1 MHYSPPPTD
10 LVKQADRL
18 LGAGKLEDAIKLYE
32 AALALDT
39 RLPDVW
45 FNLGWAL
52 RASRRF
58 EAASHAY
65 SEALRHGVRNPE
77 DVRLNRAAILA
88 DHLYEPEAAEEELK
102 LAIANAPEFVPALLN
117 LGTLYEDLGKAE
129 PAREVYRQVLNRAQ
143 GNGRA
148 IARLAM
154 IDLAEGHHKASLVAL
169 EAALSSAASPAD
181 SAEILYAKA
190 TALDADTQ
198 YDAAFDTLVAANTL
212 AQTFA
217 RNRYDPVAHE
227 EFVTRLIN
235 AFPEPR
241 QCELER
247 GNTLKPIFIVGMFR
261 SGSTLTEQ
269 LLARHDA
276 ITAGGELEYIPA
288 VAQGSLTSYPEAA
301 MQLDGAAITSLR
313 QDYLSEM
320 ARAAT
325 SGFATDKRCDNI
337 LHLGLIDT
345 LFPEAPVIHT
355 VRDPL
360 DTLVSV
366 LFLHFGE
373 GVSYGNNQCDATHYY
388 IQYRRL
394 LSHWRQLYGARIHD
408 IDYDRLVVNP
418 QHEIE
423 NTLAFLGLPWNDTCL
438 KPSTNVQ
445 SVRTASN
452 WQIRKPL
459 HRQSSGRWRHYARQL
474 QPARQMLIDAGLL

>member
-1 MHYSPPPTD
+1 MHYSSTSSD
-10 LVKQADRL
+10 LVKRADHL
-18 LGAGKLEDAIKLYE
+18 LRTGQLEEAIQHYE

-39 RLPDVW
+39 RLPDAW

-65 SEALRHGVRNPE
+65 SEALRNGIRNPE

-102 LAIANAPEFVPALLN
+102 LAIADAPEFVPALLN
-117 LGTLYEDLGKAE
+117 LGTLYEDLGKADL
-129 PAREVYRQVLNRAQ
+129 AREVYRKVLNQAQ

-154 IDLAEGHHKASLVAL
+154 IDIAEGEHKAPLIAL
-169 EAALSSAASPAD
+169 EAALSSATSPAD

-190 TALDADTQ
+190 TALDAATQ
-198 YDAAFDTLVAANTL
+198 YDAAFDTLVAANTM
-212 AQTFA
+212 ARTFA

-241 QCELER
+241 RRELER
-247 GNTLKPIFIVGMFR
+247 SDTLKPIFIVGMFR
-261 SGSTLTEQ
+261 SGSTLIEQ

-276 ITAGGELEYIPA
+276 VTAGGELEYIPA
-288 VAQGSLTSYPEAA
+288 ITQGSLTPYPEAV

-320 ARAAT
+320 ARAVT
-325 SGFATDKRCDNI
+325 CGFATDKRCDNI

-345 LFPEAPVIHT
+345 LFPEAPIIHT
-355 VRDPL
+355 RRDPL
-360 DTLVSV
+360 DTLLSV
-366 LFLHFGE
+366 LFLNFGE
-373 GVSYGNNQCDATHYY
+373 GVSYGFNQCHTAHYY

-408 IDYDRLVVNP
+408 VDYDRLVVNP

-423 NTLAFLGLPWNDTCL
+423 KMLSFLGLPWSDSCL
-438 KPSTNVQ
+438 RPSTNAQ

-459 HRQSSGRWRHYARQL
+459 HRQSSGRWQHYARQL
-474 QPARQMLIDAGLL
+474 RPARQMLIDSGLL

>member
-1 MHYSPPPTD
+1 MHYSPVPAD
-10 LVKQADRL
+10 LIKQADHL
-18 LGAGKLEDAIKLYE
+18 LRIGQIPEAIQLYE

-39 RLPDVW
+39 RLPDAW

-65 SEALRHGVRNPE
+65 SEALRNGVRNPE

-102 LAIANAPEFVPALLN
+102 LAIADAPDFVPALLN
-117 LGTLYEDLGKAE
+117 LGTLYEDLGKADL
-129 PAREVYRQVLNRAQ
+129 AREFYSKVLHQAQ

-154 IDLAEGHHKASLVAL
+154 IDIAEGEHKAPLIAL
-169 EAALSSAASPAD
+169 EAALSSATSPAD

-190 TALDADTQ
+190 NVLDAATQ
-198 YDAAFDTLVAANTL
+198 YDAAFDTLVAANTV

-241 QCELER
+241 RRELTR
-247 GNTLKPIFIVGMFR
+247 GDTLKPIFIVGMFR
-261 SGSTLTEQ
+261 SGSTLIEQ
-269 LLARHDA
+269 LLTRHDA
-276 ITAGGELEYIPA
+276 VTAGGELEYFPA
-288 VAQGSLTSYPEAA
+288 VVQGSLTPYPEAA
-301 MQLDGAAITSLR
+301 MQLDGSAITSLR

-355 VRDPL
+355 LRDPL

-373 GVSYGNNQCDATHYY
+373 GISYGNNQRDATHYY

-394 LSHWRQLYGARIHD
+394 LSHWRRLYGARIHD
-408 IDYDRLVVNP
+408 VDYDRLVVNP

-423 NTLAFLGLPWNDTCL
+423 KMLSFLGLPWDDSCL
-438 KPSTNVQ
+438 KPSTKVQ

>member
-1 MHYSPPPTD
+1 MHYSPNPAD
-10 LVKQADRL
+10 LVKQADHL
-18 LGAGKLEDAIKLYE
+18 LATGQLEEAIHLYQG
-32 AALALDT
+32 ALALDT
-39 RLPDVW
+39 GLPDAW

-65 SEALRHGVRNPE
+65 SEALRYGVRNPE

-102 LAIANAPEFVPALLN
+102 LAIADAPEFIPALLN
-117 LGTLYEDLGKAE
+117 LGTLYEDLGKAGL
-129 PAREVYRQVLNRAQ
+129 AREVYRKVLNRAQ

-154 IDLAEGHHKASLVAL
+154 IDIAEGEHKAPLIAL
-169 EAALSSAASPAD
+169 EAALSSATNPAD
-181 SAEILYAKA
+181 GAEILYAKA
-190 TALDADTQ
+190 AALDAVTK

-217 RNRYDPVAHE
+217 RNRYDPIAHE

-235 AFPEPR
+235 AFPAPR
-241 QCELER
+241 RRELER
-247 GNTLKPIFIVGMFR
+247 GDTLKPIFIVGMFR
-261 SGSTLTEQ
+261 SGSTLIEQ

-276 ITAGGELEYIPA
+276 VTAGGELEYIPA
-288 VAQGSLTSYPEAA
+288 IVQRRLTPYPEAV
-301 MQLDGAAITSLR
+301 MQLDSTAVTSFS

-320 ARAAT
+320 ARAST

-345 LFPEAPVIHT
+345 LFPDAPIIHT
-355 VRDPL
+355 LRDPL
-360 DTLVSV
+360 DTMLSL

-373 GVSYGNNQCDATHYY
+373 GVSYGFNQLDATHYY

-408 IDYDRLVVNP
+408 VDYDRLVVNP

-423 NTLAFLGLPWNDTCL
+423 KILSFLGLPWSDSCL
-438 KPSTNVQ
+438 RPSTNAQ

-474 QPARQMLIDAGLL
+474 QPARQMLTDAGLL